1 MKKKS
6 SVTGPDWVQSLRD
19 RLSLSVLEDG
29 SRKAERLENFL
40 DTSNSTVQK
49 FLYWEFLANILPSS
63 FLLPMPTVT
72 TYRATTVVQLR
83 RKYQLITIVNHLSR
97 HLLLLKQRSASW
109 QMIFRSSI
117 KTLIIKKKSGKKSS
131 VKKKTKP
138 EMANAVNAVIAQ
150 LGSNESMITPRFA
163 NGRTLMG

>member
-1 MKKKS
+1 MQTNSAETQVPADNDCQSPVASTSSPEAKK
-6 SVTGPDWVQSLRD
+6 
-19 RLSLSVLEDG
+19 
-29 SRKAERLENFL
+29 RK
-40 DTSNSTVQK
+40 
-49 FLYWEFLANILPSS
+49 LANAI
-63 FLLPMPTVT
+63 
-72 TYRATTVVQLR
+72 ATQG
-83 RKYQLITIVNHLSR
+83 
-97 HLLLLKQRSASW
+97 
-109 QMIFRSSI
+109 I